1 VAFYTDFVEMFDSF
15 DTLFVE
21 RWNGLPAPT
30 RIFIALTIA
39 IGLLYVGSR
48 SEQAGWSTILML
60 SALGLFIYLVVLG
73 YALVH

>member
-1 VAFYTDFVEMFDSF
+1 MAFYSDFLEMFDTF
-15 DTLFVE
+15 EDLFVD
-21 RWNGLPAPT
+21 RWDGLPAPT

-48 SEQAGWSTILML
+48 SEQAGWGTILML
-60 SALGLFIYLVVLG
+60 SSLGFFAYLLMLG